1 MNNNKNNNKNND
13 KYLIK
18 RKKTLLE
25 IIKDII
31 KNIYNSDSPSV
42 KKDSI
47 QVINSDVFAF
57 NFPQY
62 SNISKEKLDILIKER
77 EKEITAIQQLQQKY
91 GMSYQEL
98 LKDSKFD
105 TDNQNLDNEIFD
117 IEKTL
122 DKNIDEDKNLDI
134 HKNID
139 EYHET
144 MINDIQSYQE
154 IIRKL
159 NDGEITE
166 EDLSITDLL
175 KIIVMLKEEVTIKEK
190 NLENSSTLLEEIKA
204 LENENKNLEKVLKN
218 SKK

>member
-1 MNNNKNNNKNND
+1 MNNNKNND

-18 RKKTLLE
+18 CKKTLLE

-31 KNIYNSDSPSV
+31 KNIYNSDSPSIE
-42 KKDSI
+42 KDSI

-57 NFPQY
+57 NLPQY

-98 LKDSKFD
+98 LKDSKLSTD
-105 TDNQNLDNEIFD
+105 TKHLNNEIFG

-122 DKNIDEDKNLDI
+122 DKNIDEDKTLDI

-190 NLENSSTLLEEIKA
+190 NLENSSTLLEEIKT
-204 LENENKNLEKVLKN
+204 LENENKNLEEVLKN

>member
-1 MNNNKNNNKNND
+1 MNNNKNND

-31 KNIYNSDSPSV
+31 KNIYNSDSPSIE
-42 KKDSI
+42 KDSI

-98 LKDSKFD
+98 LKDSKLD
-105 TDNQNLDNEIFD
+105 IDNQNLDNEIFD

-122 DKNIDEDKNLDI
+122 DKNIDEYKNLDI

-204 LENENKNLEKVLKN
+204 LENENKNLKEVLKN

>member
-1 MNNNKNNNKNND
+1 MNNNKNND

-18 RKKTLLE
+18 RKKTLLD

-31 KNIYNSDSPSV
+31 KNIYNSDSPSIE
-42 KKDSI
+42 KDSI

-57 NFPQY
+57 NLPQY

-98 LKDSKFD
+98 LKDSKLD
-105 TDNQNLDNEIFD
+105 IDNQNLDNEIFD

-122 DKNIDEDKNLDI
+122 DKNIDEYKNLDI

-204 LENENKNLEKVLKN
+204 LENENKNLEEVLKN

>member
-1 MNNNKNNNKNND
+1 MNNNKNND

-31 KNIYNSDSPSV
+31 KNIYNSDSPSIE
-42 KKDSI
+42 KDSI

-57 NFPQY
+57 NLPQY

-98 LKDSKFD
+98 LKDSKLD
-105 TDNQNLDNEIFD
+105 IDNQNLDNEIFD

-122 DKNIDEDKNLDI
+122 DKNIDEYKNLDI

-190 NLENSSTLLEEIKA
+190 NLENSSTLLEEIKT
-204 LENENKNLEKVLKN
+204 LENENKNLEEVLKN

>member
-1 MNNNKNNNKNND
+1 MNNNKNND

-18 RKKTLLE
+18 RKKTLLD

-31 KNIYNSDSPSV
+31 KNIYNSDSPSIE
-42 KKDSI
+42 KDSI

-57 NFPQY
+57 NLPQY

-98 LKDSKFD
+98 LKDSKLSTD
-105 TDNQNLDNEIFD
+105 TKHLNNEIFG

-122 DKNIDEDKNLDI
+122 DKNIDEDKTLDI

-190 NLENSSTLLEEIKA
+190 NLENSSTLLEEIKT
-204 LENENKNLEKVLKN
+204 LENENKNLEEVLKN

>member
-1 MNNNKNNNKNND
+1 MNNNKNND

-31 KNIYNSDSPSV
+31 KNIYNSDSPSIE
-42 KKDSI
+42 KDSI

-57 NFPQY
+57 NLPQY

-98 LKDSKFD
+98 LKDSKLD
-105 TDNQNLDNEIFD
+105 IDNKHLNNEIFD

-122 DKNIDEDKNLDI
+122 DKNIEEDKNLDI

-190 NLENSSTLLEEIKA
+190 NLENSSTLLEEIKT
-204 LENENKNLEKVLKN
+204 LENENKNLEEVLKN

>member
-1 MNNNKNNNKNND
+1 M
-13 KYLIK
+13 
-18 RKKTLLE
+18 
-25 IIKDII
+25 
-31 KNIYNSDSPSV
+31 
-42 KKDSI
+42 
-47 QVINSDVFAF
+47 FAF

-98 LKDSKFD
+98 LKDSKLD
-105 TDNQNLDNEIFD
+105 IDNQNLDNEIFD

-122 DKNIDEDKNLDI
+122 D
-134 HKNID
+134 KNID

-204 LENENKNLEKVLKN
+204 LENENKNLEEVLKN

>member
-1 MNNNKNNNKNND
+1 MNNNKNND

-31 KNIYNSDSPSV
+31 KNIYNSDSPSIE
-42 KKDSI
+42 KDSI

-57 NFPQY
+57 NLPQY

-98 LKDSKFD
+98 LKDSKLD
-105 TDNQNLDNEIFD
+105 IDNQNLDNEIFD

-190 NLENSSTLLEEIKA
+190 NLENSSTLLEEIKT
-204 LENENKNLEKVLKN
+204 LENENKNLEEVLKN

>member
-1 MNNNKNNNKNND
+1 MNNNKNND

-31 KNIYNSDSPSV
+31 KNIYNSDSPSIE
-42 KKDSI
+42 KDSI

-57 NFPQY
+57 NLPQY

-98 LKDSKFD
+98 LKDSKLD
-105 TDNQNLDNEIFD
+105 IDNKHLNNEIFD

-122 DKNIDEDKNLDI
+122 DKNIEEDKNLDI

-190 NLENSSTLLEEIKA
+190 NLENSSTLLEEIKT

-218 SKK
+218 PKK